1 MPIRVYNTLT
11 RKKEILKPLE
21 DEIIKMYVCG
31 PTVYDLSHLGHART
45 YIVFDIIRRY
55 LEYRG
60 YKVNLVINITDI
72 DDKIIRRAKELGI
85 SPRELAEKMTEEFFK
100 DIKALKIKPA
110 THYPKATETIPEI
123 IEMIKTLIEKGYA
136 YEVDG
141 DVFFSVE
148 KFKDYGKL
156 SGNREEALK
165 KGARVE
171 VNPKKKNPA
180 DFALWKKAKPGEPAW
195 QSPWGPGRPGWHIEC
210 SAMNLKL
217 LGKTI
222 DIHGGGCDLI
232 FPHHENEIAQSEAAN
247 NAQFVRYWLH
257 TGMVQLEGEKM
268 AKSTGKL
275 RYVRDLLKKYSP
287 EAIRLFL
294 LRTNYRSPIDF
305 TDENLK
311 QAEAARQRLQDF
323 FDKISEIA
331 SLEESVVE
339 KVNNEPKGE
348 PSTKLTESSTND
360 STNEIIFAL
369 RELKQSFEKYMDDD
383 FSTSQALA
391 EIFNFVRYINRM
403 IDKLTPSVA
412 SKIRDFFVEINEI
425 FDILRTEK
433 EEIPKEILELV
444 KKREEL
450 RKQKRFEEADK
461 IREEIRKR
469 GYIIEDTKDGVKVRK
484 SVILC

>member
-1 MPIRVYNTLT
+1 MPIKVFNTLT
-11 RKKEILKPLE
+11 RKKEPFKPLE
-21 DEIIKMYVCG
+21 DKIVKMYVCG

-60 YKVNLVINITDI
+60 YKVKLVINITDI
-72 DDKIIRRAKELGI
+72 DDKIIRRANELGI
-85 SPRELAEKMTEEFFK
+85 TPKELAEKMTEEFFK
-100 DIKALKIKPA
+100 DIETLKIKPA
-110 THYPKATETIPEI
+110 TFYPRVTETIPEI
-123 IEMIKTLIEKGYA
+123 IEIIKTLIEKGYA

-141 DVFFSVE
+141 DVFFSVD

-156 SGNREEALK
+156 SGNKEEALK
-165 KGARVE
+165 KGARIE
-171 VNPKKKNPA
+171 INPKKKNPA
-180 DFALWKKAKPGEPAW
+180 DFALWKKAKPGEPSW

-247 NAQFVRYWLH
+247 DAPFVRYWLH
-257 TGMVQLEGEKM
+257 TGLVQLEGEKM

-275 RYVRDLLKKYSP
+275 RYIRDLLKKYSP

-305 TDENLK
+305 TDENLQ

-331 SLEESVVE
+331 ESDKE
-339 KVNNEPKGE
+339 GE
-348 PSTKLTESSTND
+348 DQKFIDELQKLKEN
-360 STNEIIFAL
+360 FV
-369 RELKQSFEKYMDDD
+369 KYMDDD

-391 EIFNFVRYINRM
+391 EIFNFVRTVNKDM
-403 IDKLTPSVA
+403 DNLGHNAAKE
-412 SKIRDFFVEINEI
+412 IREFFVQTNEV
-425 FDILRTEK
+425 FDILQTER
-433 EEIPKEILELV
+433 EEIPEEILKLV

-450 RKQKRFEEADK
+450 RKQKKFKEADK

-469 GYIIEDTKDGVKVRK
+469 GYVVEDTKNGVRVRK
-484 SVILC
+484 V

>member
-1 MPIRVYNTLT
+1 MPIKVFNTLT
-11 RKKEILKPLE
+11 RKKEELNPLE
-21 DEIIKMYVCG
+21 DKIIKMYVCG

-60 YKVNLVINITDI
+60 YKVKLVINITDI
-72 DDKIIRRAKELGI
+72 DDKIIRRAKELRI
-85 SPRELAEKMTEEFFK
+85 TPKELAEKMTEEFFK

-110 THYPKATETIPEI
+110 TYYPRATDTIPEI

-148 KFKDYGKL
+148 KFEGYGKL

-165 KGARVE
+165 KGARIE
-171 VNPKKKNPA
+171 INPKKKNPA

-195 QSPWGPGRPGWHIEC
+195 ESPWGFGRPGWHIEC

-247 NAQFVRYWLH
+247 DAPFARYWLH
-257 TGMVQLEGEKM
+257 TGLVQLEGEKM
-268 AKSTGKL
+268 AKSTGNFRL
-275 RYVRDLLKKYSP
+275 VRDLLKHYSA
-287 EAIRLFL
+287 ETIRLFL

-311 QAEAARQRLQDF
+311 QAEAARQRLQEF
-323 FDKISEIA
+323 FDKISEI
-331 SLEESVVE
+331 SDNNIKGSEDQRFENELEE
-339 KVNNEPKGE
+339 
-348 PSTKLTESSTND
+348 
-360 STNEIIFAL
+360 
-369 RELKQSFEKYMDDD
+369 LKKNFEKYMDDD
-383 FSTSQALA
+383 FSTAQALA
-391 EIFNFVRYINRM
+391 EIFNFVRLINKEMERLSSD
-403 IDKLTPSVA
+403 IA
-412 SKIRDFFVEINEI
+412 RKIREFFVQINEV
-425 FDILRTEK
+425 FDVIRVEK
-433 EEIPKEILELV
+433 EKVPEEIMELV
-444 KKREEL
+444 RKRGKLRRQKK
-450 RKQKRFEEADK
+450 FEEADK

-469 GYIIEDTKDGVKVRK
+469 GYIIEDTKSGVRVKK
-484 SVILC
+484 M